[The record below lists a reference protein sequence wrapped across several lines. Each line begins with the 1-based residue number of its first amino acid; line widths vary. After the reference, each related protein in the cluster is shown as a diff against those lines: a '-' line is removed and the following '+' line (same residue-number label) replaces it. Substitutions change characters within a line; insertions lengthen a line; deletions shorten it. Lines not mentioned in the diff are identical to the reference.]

1 MGDQNIPV
9 SDEPLPSNLAQFRR
23 MTQGRM
29 VNPTTE
35 TESDARSHLVE
46 AYMSG
51 QPLFTKK
58 NIRYAWEQTQRR
70 PGHGGKV
77 YSKDIKGNTVEY
89 TVDFTGSGIPDNC
102 NCGDCEDNHNTVV
115 KWDHLSLLYATKVY
129 LTGNFLKSSDGPL
142 CPVSIVHDGYAVSA
156 ETNELLPPPL
166 TYDLEGVAGL
176 LSAGTLDWKNSM
188 ACRKLRSILSAAA
201 RTHRINKTI
210 GFALG
215 ALSPS
220 DRCLGHSV
228 HSATR
233 HALLLTLNEWLQR
246 RDGGEKKP
254 CYVQDSSYNS
264 LDKQVLE
271 RAGVQVIDDPRGWL
285 EVDEQSIVVSVTPA
299 VVSNTPIVPVKEII
313 ADIAR
318 PAVIIW
324 ERVGV
329 ENLLNESDQSDP
341 CSLRVVDMME
351 DYDMHFFGAG
361 RELSTC
367 GNLVLYI
374 RKSKTAVPPN
384 LR

>member
-1 MGDQNIPV
+1 M
-9 SDEPLPSNLAQFRR
+9 
-23 MTQGRM
+23 
-29 VNPTTE
+29 
-35 TESDARSHLVE
+35 
-46 AYMSG
+46 
-51 QPLFTKK
+51 
-58 NIRYAWEQTQRR
+58 
-70 PGHGGKV
+70 
-77 YSKDIKGNTVEY
+77 
-89 TVDFTGSGIPDNC
+89 
-102 NCGDCEDNHNTVV
+102 
-115 KWDHLSLLYATKVY
+115 SLLYATKVY

-156 ETNELLPPPL
+156 ETNELLPPPP
-166 TYDLEGVAGL
+166 TYDLEAAAGL
-176 LSAGTLDWKNSM
+176 LSAGVLDWKNSM

-215 ALSPS
+215 TLSQS
-220 DRCLGHSV
+220 DRCLGHSI
-228 HSATR
+228 HSACR

-285 EVDEQSIVVSVTPA
+285 EVDEQSIVVSVTP
-299 VVSNTPIVPVKEII
+299 IVPVKEII

-361 RELSTC
+361 RELSAC